1 MPGIDQIPS
10 ELVQTGCETLR
21 SEIHR
26 LIYSIWNG
34 AELPQQWIE
43 FTIVP
48 TNNMDDKI
56 NCQLTIIHCCQI
68 RIT

>member
-10 ELVQTGCETLR
+10 ELIQTGCETLR

-26 LIYSIWNG
+26 LVNSIWNG
-34 AELPQQWIE
+34 GDLPQQWNE
-43 FTIVP
+43 STIVP
-48 TNNMDDKI
+48 TNKMDDKI
-56 NCQLTIIHCCQI
+56 DCQLTTIHSCEM